1 MSAPSTASSAAILCR
16 LVTRWDREDLIAH
29 IAELMRLH
37 DAQPDRESLRE
48 ALEFALK
55 YPERVRFAVAQR
67 EDRLIGVASLHD
79 GYSTW
84 RGRPY
89 GDLQDVY
96 IVEEERGTGA
106 AEKLFEFLA
115 AEGLRR
121 GYCRLELHVRENNE
135 RARAFYEK
143 MGMKWSDELVYSLEL
158 TVAGEDS

>member
-1 MSAPSTASSAAILCR
+1 MSAPSSAVLCR
-16 LVTRWDREDLIAH
+16 WATRWDREDLIAH
-29 IAELMRLH
+29 VAELMRLH

-67 EDRLIGVASLHD
+67 EDRLIGVTSLHD

-96 IVEEERGTGA
+96 IVAEERGTGA
-106 AEKLFEFLA
+106 VEKLFEFIV
-115 AEGLRR
+115 AEGRRR
-121 GYCRLELHVRENNE
+121 GYCRLELHVREGNE

-143 MGMKWSDELVYSLEL
+143 MGMRWNSELVYSLEL
-158 TVAGEDS
+158 APAGDES